1 MSKKKPDLS
10 LLRQKPGHPQQAA
23 AAPPAHKQ
31 KGRIGKESMTLFY
44 PAEVKRQLWIM
55 RGESRKTIHRMVGE
69 ALNDYFAK
77 NGKPEIVPLE
87 DGE

>member
-10 LLRQKPGHPQQAA
+10 LLRQKIGHPQQAA
-23 AAPPAHKQ
+23 GAPPAHKQ
-31 KGRIGKESMTLFY
+31 KGRIGMESMTLFF
-44 PAEVKRQLWIM
+44 PSEVKRQLWNM
-55 RGESRKTIHRMVGE
+55 RGESRKTIQRMVGE

-87 DGE
+87 DA